1 MPILAKGRPSTH
13 TKPMR
18 VPLRAFNQESGRAI
32 NNVHLAAKLSISG
45 IFISTLTPGSTGLR
59 GSSHFIGPVHWLA
72 VQLGSAFFILGGQI
86 NDVDTGHRTT
96 VPALKSGYGCGWM
109 KMTVF

>member
-18 VPLRAFNQESGRAI
+18 VPLRAFNQESG
-32 NNVHLAAKLSISG
+32 
-45 IFISTLTPGSTGLR
+45 STGLC

-86 NDVDTGHRTT
+86 NDVDTGHRKT
-96 VPALKSGYGCGWM
+96 VPALKSGCGCGWM